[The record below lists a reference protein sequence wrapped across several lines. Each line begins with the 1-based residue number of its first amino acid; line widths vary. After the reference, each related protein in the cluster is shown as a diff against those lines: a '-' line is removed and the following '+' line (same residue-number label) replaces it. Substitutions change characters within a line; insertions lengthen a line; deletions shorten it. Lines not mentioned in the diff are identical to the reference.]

1 VEIFEY
7 LDADSLVRIRH
18 TSSLGHKYV
27 SVTLRRRVRR
37 LFRNRLE
44 RYHAFLEWFTK
55 HGCVISGEAALHV
68 LFPANGIP
76 STIDIYVREGLVDS
90 FVEYFPECESFVHIG
105 SVIDTLYYCKDDLI
119 IAVHRVKG
127 ANPLFAVTS
136 QLHSGLLNYVTA
148 TSFCSAYPIL
158 TRERRALLNP
168 DRLIDL
174 ERIPKSLNSEVV
186 RWARS
191 RWTLSRSWIQWAPG
205 LSCNGP
211 RSAGCATAQ
220 RHFQDASC
228 SWGSLDLV
236 GSCRGLVCQCDSG
249 KLPLRWVPAGRN
261 VRMRDTVVW
270 WRGGRTCTAEC
281 HGGGTM
287 TLPHTRTCHW
297 SLLG

>member
-1 VEIFEY
+1 MTFHGCRYPHESLFLPLLADISVEIFEY

-105 SVIDTLYYCKDDLI
+105 SGQDENSGQGGDAAGSGVVAEGGRDQGGLPTGSAENQEYGDIDHGDLPAVSDIPVPHAPHSVEDDQDDDGSECPMPRGVIDTLYYCKDDLI

-148 TSFCSAYPIL
+148 PDVMIWSA
-158 TRERRALLNP
+158 
-168 DRLIDL
+168 
-174 ERIPKSLNSEVV
+174 V
-186 RWARS
+186 
-191 RWTLSRSWIQWAPG
+191 
-205 LSCNGP
+205 
-211 RSAGCATAQ
+211 
-220 RHFQDASC
+220 
-228 SWGSLDLV
+228 
-236 GSCRGLVCQCDSG
+236 
-249 KLPLRWVPAGRN
+249 
-261 VRMRDTVVW
+261 
-270 WRGGRTCTAEC
+270 
-281 HGGGTM
+281 
-287 TLPHTRTCHW
+287 
-297 SLLG
+297 